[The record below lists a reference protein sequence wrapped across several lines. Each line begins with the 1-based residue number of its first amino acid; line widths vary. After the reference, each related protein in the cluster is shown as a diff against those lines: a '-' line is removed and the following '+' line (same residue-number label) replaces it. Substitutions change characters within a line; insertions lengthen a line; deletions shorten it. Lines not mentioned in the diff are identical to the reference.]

1 MATVSNH
8 TSVRAV
14 LGQQAE
20 NVIAQWLTKQGY
32 TILAQNYKKRSGEV
46 DVIARKD
53 EVIAFVEVKFRS
65 TNYFHLSQVIT
76 LTKQH
81 RIARAARHFLLDK
94 PCQNTVYRFDVA
106 LLERHQDEVRVT
118 YIPNAFVPAYDYS
131 Y

>member
-8 TSVRAV
+8 TSSVRV

-20 NVIAQWLTKQGY
+20 NTVAQWLAKQGY

-76 LTKQH
+76 PAKQH

-94 PCQNTVYRFDVA
+94 SYQDTVYRFDVA
-106 LLERHQDEVRVT
+106 LLEQHQGEVRVT